1 VSPRTSCPNDY
12 SKDSVKCQLL
22 RPFFLLESGQLP
34 RARVGLE
41 SRDARQAT
49 IVESLVASDTLL
61 DRSKLSTEAALV
73 LCCATTAATPERSA
87 MASNLAARV
96 RNWDSF
102 IDIAKRH
109 GVLPL
114 VHRYL
119 NLECPAA
126 VPADAMAKLRTQWQ
140 LIILYNRHLA
150 AELVRLTSLL
160 DAAGVP
166 AVSFKGL
173 VLAAM
178 AYGSIEL
185 RQFVDLDILVR
196 QTDLP
201 QVANVLTAEGYLSPH
216 TRREGLAT
224 GYFQECEDAFFARG
238 GMGAVDVHWKM
249 TPRAFRFAPDEES
262 FWHRA
267 HAVELEFGTVTAI
280 VPEDLLLYICVHAA
294 KHGWIALGSICD
306 VAQILRA
313 RSTIN
318 LMAMLDEATTLGSRR
333 MFLTGILLAHD
344 LVGAPVQAD
353 IVAIARRDRAVES
366 LAKRVASQL
375 FSGSGPGRSRFDPWT
390 VPLRS
395 IESTRGRTRYLVRR
409 MLAPT
414 MGDYELV
421 QLPTSLFPLYWLI
434 RPFRMALQYGPRL
447 LRGSASS
454 SSA

>member
-1 VSPRTSCPNDY
+1 MA
-12 SKDSVKCQLL
+12 LL
-22 RPFFLLESGQLP
+22 GLG
-34 RARVGLE
+34 GLE
-41 SRDARQAT
+41 SRDAHQAT
-49 IVESLVASDTLL
+49 IVESLVVSDILL
-61 DRSKLSTEAALV
+61 DRSNLPTEAALV

-87 MASNLAARV
+87 MASDLAARV

-166 AVSFKGL
+166 AVSFKGP
-173 VLAAM
+173 VLAAT

-201 QVANVLTAEGYLSPH
+201 RVAEILTAEGYLSPH

-224 GYFQECEDAFFARG
+224 GYFQECEDAFFAAR
-238 GMGAVDVHWKM
+238 GMGAVDVHWKV

-262 FWHRA
+262 FWRRA
-267 HAVELEFGTVTAI
+267 HVIELEFGTLTAI
-280 VPEDLLLYICVHAA
+280 APEDLLLYICVHAA
-294 KHGWIALGSICD
+294 KHGWVTLGSICD

-313 RSTIN
+313 RPTIK
-318 LMAMLDEATTLGSRR
+318 LKAMLEEATTLGSRR
-333 MFLTGILLAHD
+333 MFLTGILLAHN
-344 LVGAPVQAD
+344 LVGAPVQTD
-353 IVAIARRDRAVES
+353 VVAIARRDRAIES
-366 LAKRVASQL
+366 LARHVAIQL
-375 FSGSGPGRSRFDPWT
+375 FSGAGPGHTRFDPWA

-395 IESTRGRTRYLVRR
+395 IESIRGRMRYVVRR

-421 QLPTSLFPLYWLI
+421 QLPASLFPLYWVI
-434 RPFRMALQYGPRL
+434 RPFRMAVQYGPAFFAA
-447 LRGSASS
+447 LRPVRMRRNCRFSCPPDD
-454 SSA
+454 

>member
-1 VSPRTSCPNDY
+1 MVSD
-12 SKDSVKCQLL
+12 
-22 RPFFLLESGQLP
+22 
-34 RARVGLE
+34 
-41 SRDARQAT
+41 
-49 IVESLVASDTLL
+49 ILL
-61 DRSKLSTEAALV
+61 DRSNLPTEAALV
-73 LCCATTAATPERSA
+73 LCCATTATTPERSA
-87 MASNLAARV
+87 MASDPAARV
-96 RNWDSF
+96 RNWDSV

-166 AVSFKGL
+166 AVSFKGP

-201 QVANVLTAEGYLSPH
+201 RVAEILTAEGYLSPH

-224 GYFQECEDAFFARG
+224 GYFQECEDAFFAAR
-238 GMGAVDVHWKM
+238 GMGAVDVHWKV
-249 TPRAFRFAPDEES
+249 TPRAFRFAPDEEY
-262 FWHRA
+262 FWRRA

-280 VPEDLLLYICVHAA
+280 APEDLLLYVCVHAA
-294 KHGWIALGSICD
+294 KHGWVTLGSICD
-306 VAQILRA
+306 VAETIRA
-313 RSTIN
+313 RPGID
-318 LMAMLDEATTLGSRR
+318 LMTMLDEATRLGSRR
-333 MFLTGILLAHD
+333 MFLTGILLAHE
-344 LVGAPVQAD
+344 LVDAPVHAD

-366 LAKRVASQL
+366 LARRVAIQL
-375 FSGSGPGRSRFDPWT
+375 FSGSGPGRSRFDPWA

-395 IESTRGRTRYLVRR
+395 IENARGRLRYVVRR

-421 QLPTSLFPLYWLI
+421 QLPASLFPLYWVI
-434 RPFRMALQYGPRL
+434 RPFRMAVQYGPRL
-447 LRGSASS
+447 LRGPASS
-454 SSA
+454 PSA